1 MYIPLK
7 LEKNILS
14 HQENS
19 ECEIII
25 PKLVY
30 NNPTI
35 ELNDTASYILKSID
49 GKNTIEDIFNNI
61 KKTYNILP
69 ENDVYDDINTILYQL
84 WKLGIIGWKENKN
97 PYSINFL
104 KKIKN
109 YSIDLV
115 TLESVDEFLLK
126 SKNNFYEYCN
136 PYRYKNK
143 ILKKD
148 YLEQAVINN
157 FSYNFYI
164 KNNAEKIM
172 SIILSVDF
180 KELVIT
186 MDYFNINDIEK
197 FNEISKETFIEFLE
211 WIEQK
216 IIESGVFIPRNFKK
230 INWLVL
236 LGKEDIIFNEILD
249 RFNPVQ
255 KVLLKNETITG
266 DVYLYSFER
275 ALKIY

>member
-1 MYIPLK
+1 
-7 LEKNILS
+7 
-14 HQENS
+14 
-19 ECEIII
+19 
-25 PKLVY
+25 
-30 NNPTI
+30 
-35 ELNDTASYILKSID
+35 
-49 GKNTIEDIFNNI
+49 
-61 KKTYNILP
+61 
-69 ENDVYDDINTILYQL
+69 
-84 WKLGIIGWKENKN
+84 
-97 PYSINFL
+97 
-104 KKIKN
+104 
-109 YSIDLV
+109 
-115 TLESVDEFLLK
+115 
-126 SKNNFYEYCN
+126 
-136 PYRYKNK
+136 
-143 ILKKD
+143 
-148 YLEQAVINN
+148 
-157 FSYNFYI
+157 
-164 KNNAEKIM
+164 M